1 MIGSATVPITYQEF
15 QKLFDQPHPVLY
27 YSGLTMDWFTTLN
40 RNPAVT
46 EQTFD
51 KMQVRIL
58 NQDYRHYFGEVVDL
72 ATKFT
77 AISKLYIS
85 LNYLNNEFDL
95 SKFIGTNQWQVQ
107 KITEHNIDRVM
118 SGTEPECK
126 QWLADHFTELIKK
139 DLPHTNIKFI
149 FS

>member
-27 YSGLTMDWFTTLN
+27 YSGLTMDWFTTLK

-72 ATKFT
+72 A
-77 AISKLYIS
+77 SKVNDTYLE
-85 LNYLNNEFDL
+85 YLNHGFFLYFNEKRSYILDRNDNWLEF
-95 SKFIGTNQWQVQ
+95 SGN
-107 KITEHNIDRVM
+107 IT
-118 SGTEPECK
+118 ECK
-126 QWLADHFTELIKK
+126 QWLADYFTVIAAK

>member
-1 MIGSATVPITYQEF
+1 MIGSATIPITYQEF
-15 QKLFDQPHPVLY
+15 LELFDQPNPVLY

-46 EQTFD
+46 EQAFET
-51 KMQVRIL
+51 MRVRIL

-72 ATKFT
+72 KDIYGQTYDCWTKYLGHEFLIWRYSDCYKVEDKNGK
-77 AISKLYIS
+77 ALYKGA
-85 LNYLNNEFDL
+85 EA
-95 SKFIGTNQWQVQ
+95 
-107 KITEHNIDRVM
+107 
-118 SGTEPECK
+118 ECK